1 MYDETCSKVLKVV
14 YPFIRKMEGS
24 KVSLCFD
31 YFIIHIYNFPYP
43 SLQMICI
50 CYLIYLNGG
59 NYSSMMYS
67 SIMWMSLKA
76 SNFLEERIE
85 VGKEYSLENCINEAY
100 YKFQEKQDTLLTRR
114 ILDIPW
120 RNFHGHIN
128 QCHIIMIISTDI

>member
-24 KVSLCFD
+24 KVALCFD
-31 YFIIHIYNFPYP
+31 YFIIYIFNFPYP

-76 SNFLEERIE
+76 SNIFRGNDRGWLG
-85 VGKEYSLENCINEAY
+85 VFFGKMHHKAY

-120 RNFHGHIN
+120 RNFHGNIN
-128 QCHIIMIISTDI
+128 QCQIIMIISTDI